1 VTALRFCLEDCRVG
15 GQGIPDGEGISLW
28 EGNFLLGRGVP
39 SRRRTIL
46 WWRERW
52 YGEGKVEDPL
62 LYRDLKVDDA

>member
-1 VTALRFCLEDCRVG
+1 MGREFPS
-15 GQGIPDGEGISLW
+15 GQGISFWARDS
-28 EGNFLLGRGVP
+28 LLGRGVP